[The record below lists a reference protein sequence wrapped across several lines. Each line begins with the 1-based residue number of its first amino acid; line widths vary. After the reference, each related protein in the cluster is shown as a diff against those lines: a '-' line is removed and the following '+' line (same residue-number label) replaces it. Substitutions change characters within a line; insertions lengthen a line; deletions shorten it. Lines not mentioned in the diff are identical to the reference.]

1 MPLLILL
8 LIIIGLP
15 LLEIAIFIEVG
26 EAIGVTATLAA
37 VVLGT
42 IIGVAVVRAQGV
54 GVFNRLRRQVDA
66 GEPPER
72 EVFDAFCLLLA
83 GFFVLIP
90 GFFTDTLGVLLLLP
104 PVRGYLMGG
113 AAKMAA
119 KKRAAQGQGGGPQG
133 GGPQGG
139 TRAYRTR
146 SGNVVIEGEYEEL
159 DERGDGPEKP
169 AGNGPAKGPEGGRL
183 P

>member
-42 IIGVAVVRAQGV
+42 IIGVTVVRAQGV

-119 KKRAAQGQGGGPQG
+119 KKRAAQGESGA
-133 GGPQGG
+133 
-139 TRAYRTR
+139 RAYRTR

-159 DERGDGPEKP
+159 DETGDGPEKP
-169 AGNGPAKGPEGGRL
+169 GGNGPAKGPDGGRL

>member
-15 LLEIAIFIEVG
+15 LLEIAIFIQVG

-42 IIGVAVVRAQGV
+42 IVGVTVVRAQGV
-54 GVFNRLRRQVDA
+54 GVFNRLRRQVNA

-72 EVFDAFCLLLA
+72 ELFDAFCLLLA
-83 GFFVLIP
+83 GFFILIP

-104 PVRGYLMGG
+104 PVRGFLMGG
-113 AAKMAA
+113 VAKVARQ
-119 KKRAAQGQGGGPQG
+119 RAEARGQGH
-133 GGPQGG
+133 
-139 TRAYRTR
+139 TRSYRTR
-146 SGNVVIEGEYEEL
+146 EGVVIEGEYEEL
-159 DERGDGPEKP
+159 DEGRGPSGDDKGSSGQDGP
-169 AGNGPAKGPEGGRL
+169 GPGRL